1 MKWLKILGIGIG
13 ALLLTAQMATASF
26 TGTAGY
32 KRLLFVPHEEGS
44 ESLDE
49 DYLTASTVWN
59 IPVTDKYHVRLAYA
73 LSEDQLQSASLGFG
87 GETDKNVTWAV
98 GGEGHWFFDF
108 PTDADD
114 KVLALG
120 VMAAVGFNA
129 PTGTDGESTP
139 VELQFG
145 WARTIRDVKVD
156 KMEAADG
163 YDFASIA
170 LVVGFEV
177 RK

>member
-1 MKWLKILGIGIG
+1 MRAWKILGIVTT
-13 ALLLTAQMATASF
+13 ALLLMGQTAVASF

-32 KRLLFVPHEEGS
+32 KRLVFVPHEEGA

-49 DYLTASTVWN
+49 DYLTASTIWN
-59 IPVTDKYHVRLAYA
+59 IPVTEKYHVRLAYA

-87 GETDKNVTWAV
+87 GETEKGVTWAV

-108 PTDADD
+108 PTEVDE

-120 VMAAVGFNA
+120 IMAAFGFEA
-129 PTGTDGESTP
+129 PTGKEESTP

-145 WARTIRDVKVD
+145 WARTIRDVKVS
-156 KMEAADG
+156 KIEGADS